1 MTKNEPIPP
10 RVVAAVVATGL
21 MSFCGVIVETA
32 MNVTFPILMGEF
44 NLTTNTVQWMTSIY
58 LLIVAIV
65 VPLSAVLK
73 SSYKTRTLFT
83 VANLFFFSGLLIDA
97 FAPNFTLGGIGSFL
111 VIIFIL
117 PNYKFQNLFELTK
130 FLSSKVGS

>member
-44 NLTTNTVQWMTSIY
+44 NLTTNTVQ
-58 LLIVAIV
+58 
-65 VPLSAVLK
+65 
-73 SSYKTRTLFT
+73 
-83 VANLFFFSGLLIDA
+83 
-97 FAPNFTLGGIGSFL
+97 
-111 VIIFIL
+111 
-117 PNYKFQNLFELTK
+117 
-130 FLSSKVGS
+130 

>member
-1 MTKNEPIPP
+1 MKIMTKNEPIPP

-65 VPLSAVLK
+65 VPLSAILK
-73 SSYKTRTLFT
+73 SSYKTSDPFYRGKP
-83 VANLFFFSGLLIDA
+83 V
-97 FAPNFTLGGIGSFL
+97 FL
-111 VIIFIL
+111 
-117 PNYKFQNLFELTK
+117 
-130 FLSSKVGS
+130 